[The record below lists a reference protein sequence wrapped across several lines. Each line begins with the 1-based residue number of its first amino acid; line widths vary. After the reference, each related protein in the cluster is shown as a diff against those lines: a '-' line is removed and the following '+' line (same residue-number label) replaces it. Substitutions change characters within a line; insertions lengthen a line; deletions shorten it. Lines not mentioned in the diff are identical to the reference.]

1 MSDSVLDRIRQNRN
15 RTRVPQRDDVLVT
28 KSPSNEQG
36 SQLDNPDE
44 GETTK
49 EDTDASAPTDAT
61 LEELKAQ
68 LAKFPQTRRH
78 SAIVLDQ
85 DIDQEL
91 TRFCKGQ
98 GVTVEV
104 FLEAAWL
111 LTSAEPELMKVIMA
125 EAKRRY
131 KARKQ
136 AGKLR
141 RLITML
147 KERT

>member
-15 RTRVPQRDDVLVT
+15 RRSVPTRDDVLVA
-28 KSPSNEQG
+28 KSPSNEQD
-36 SQLDNPDE
+36 SQPDNPDLKI
-44 GETTK
+44 TTK
-49 EDTDASAPTDAT
+49 ENPQDTTSTDAT
-61 LEELKAQ
+61 LEELHAQ
-68 LAKFPQTRRH
+68 LAKFPPTRRH

-85 DIDQEL
+85 DIDQKL
-91 TRFCKGQ
+91 TRFCKDQ

-111 LTSAEPELMKVIMA
+111 LAEQKPELMKTIIV
-125 EAKRRY
+125 EAKHRY
-131 KARKQ
+131 DARKQ

-147 KERT
+147 KGRA

>member
-15 RTRVPQRDDVLVT
+15 RTRVPQRDDLLVT

-36 SQLDNPDE
+36 SQLDNPHE
-44 GETTK
+44 PETTK
-49 EDTDASAPTDAT
+49 EDTTPTNAT

-68 LAKFPQTRRH
+68 LAKFPPTHRH

-91 TRFCKGQ
+91 TRFCKDQ

-111 LTSAEPELMKVIMA
+111 LTSAEPELMKAVMA

-147 KERT
+147 RERT

>member
-28 KSPSNEQG
+28 KPPTNEQG

-44 GETTK
+44 RETTK

-91 TRFCKGQ
+91 TRFCKDQ

-111 LTSAEPELMKVIMA
+111 LTSAEPELMKVIMV

>member
-1 MSDSVLDRIRQNRN
+1 
-15 RTRVPQRDDVLVT
+15 VPLRDDVLVS
-28 KSPSNEQG
+28 KSPSNEQE

-44 GETTK
+44 REITK
-49 EDTDASAPTDAT
+49 EDTEDTPATDGT

-68 LAKFPQTRRH
+68 LAKFPPTRRH
-78 SAIVLDQ
+78 SAIVLDK

-91 TRFCKGQ
+91 TRFCKDQ

-104 FLEAAWL
+104 FLEAVWL
-111 LTSAEPELMKVIMA
+111 FTSAEPELMKTIMA
-125 EAKRRY
+125 EAQRRY

-147 KERT
+147 KKNEPE

>member
-28 KSPSNEQG
+28 KSPPNEQE
-36 SQLDNPDE
+36 SQLDNPHE
-44 GETTK
+44 RETTK
-49 EDTDASAPTDAT
+49 EDTAPTDAT

-68 LAKFPQTRRH
+68 LAKFPPTRRH

-91 TRFCKGQ
+91 TRFCKDQ

-111 LTSAEPELMKVIMA
+111 LTSAEPELMKAIMT

-147 KERT
+147 RERT

>member
-44 GETTK
+44 RETTK

-147 KERT
+147 KDRT

>member
-36 SQLDNPDE
+36 SQLDNPNE
-44 GETTK
+44 LQTTK
-49 EDTDASAPTDAT
+49 EDTAATDAT

-68 LAKFPQTRRH
+68 LAKFPPTRRH

-91 TRFCKGQ
+91 TRFCKDQ

-111 LTSAEPELMKVIMA
+111 LSSAEPELMKTIMA
-125 EAKRRY
+125 EAKCRY

-147 KERT
+147 KKNELE

>member
-36 SQLDNPDE
+36 SQLDNPNE

-49 EDTDASAPTDAT
+49 EDTAPTDAT

-68 LAKFPQTRRH
+68 LAKFPPTRRH

-91 TRFCKGQ
+91 TRFCKDQ

-111 LTSAEPELMKVIMA
+111 LTSDEPELMKTIMA

-131 KARKQ
+131 KARKM

-147 KERT
+147 KKNKPE

>member
-15 RTRVPQRDDVLVT
+15 RTRVPQRDDLLVA

-36 SQLDNPDE
+36 SQLDNPDKR
-44 GETTK
+44 ETTK
-49 EDTDASAPTDAT
+49 EDTDAT

-68 LAKFPQTRRH
+68 LAKFPPTRRH

-91 TRFCKGQ
+91 TRFCKDH

-111 LTSAEPELMKVIMA
+111 LTSAEPELMKAVMA

-131 KARKQ
+131 KARKI

>member
-15 RTRVPQRDDVLVT
+15 RTRVPQRDDVLVA

-44 GETTK
+44 RETPKK
-49 EDTDASAPTDAT
+49 EDTAATDAT

-68 LAKFPQTRRH
+68 LAKFPPTRRH

-91 TRFCKGQ
+91 TRFCKDQ
-98 GVTVEV
+98 GITVEV

-111 LTSAEPELMKVIMA
+111 LTSAEPELMKAVMA
-125 EAKRRY
+125 EALRRY
-131 KARKQ
+131 KARKM

-147 KERT
+147 RKNEPE

>member
-1 MSDSVLDRIRQNRN
+1 
-15 RTRVPQRDDVLVT
+15 VPQRDDVLVT

-44 GETTK
+44 RETPK
-49 EDTDASAPTDAT
+49 EDTAATDAT

-68 LAKFPQTRRH
+68 LAKFPPTRRH

-91 TRFCKGQ
+91 TRFCKDQ
-98 GVTVEV
+98 RVTVEV

-111 LTSAEPELMKVIMA
+111 LTSAEPELMETIMA

>member
-1 MSDSVLDRIRQNRN
+1 MSDSILDRIRQNRN
-15 RTRVPQRDDVLVT
+15 RTRVPQRDDVLVS
-28 KSPSNEQG
+28 KSPSNEQE

-44 GETTK
+44 RETTK
-49 EDTDASAPTDAT
+49 EDTAPTDAT

-68 LAKFPQTRRH
+68 LAKFPPTRRH

-91 TRFCKGQ
+91 TRFCKDQ

-111 LTSAEPELMKVIMA
+111 FTSAEPELMKTIMA

-147 KERT
+147 KKNEPE

>member
-1 MSDSVLDRIRQNRN
+1 MSDSILDRIRQNRN
-15 RTRVPQRDDVLVT
+15 RTRVPQRDDVLVS

-36 SQLDNPDE
+36 SQLDNPDKFQ
-44 GETTK
+44 TTK
-49 EDTDASAPTDAT
+49 EDTTSTDAT
-61 LEELKAQ
+61 LEELKTQ
-68 LAKFPQTRRH
+68 LAKFPPTRRH

-91 TRFCKGQ
+91 TRFCKDQ

-111 LTSAEPELMKVIMA
+111 FTSAEPELMKTIMA

-147 KERT
+147 RKNELE